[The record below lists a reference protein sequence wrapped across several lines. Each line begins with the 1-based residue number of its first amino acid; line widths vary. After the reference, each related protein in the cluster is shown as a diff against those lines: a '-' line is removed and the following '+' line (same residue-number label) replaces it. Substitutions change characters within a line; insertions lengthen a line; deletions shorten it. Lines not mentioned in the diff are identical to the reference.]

1 VLCLPACLPLAA
13 VGIRGL
19 LVLQWP
25 APAPGLPPCSHPA
38 ASCLAMPPSCLFLCR
53 FAVAWYPLYCVP
65 EAPLTAR
72 FLTFHTLASL
82 WDVTTQAE
90 KQRHTH
96 HQQQQ
101 QEQQQEQADLT
112 VAATNAADSE
122 PERQHESA
130 LLDEALASSAA
141 VGSMVPATQQ
151 AARPSYK
158 SMLAAGLP
166 QPQAHPPT
174 ATPTAVCSF
183 PGSPTFSDAGARA
196 STSGGGSTSSR
207 PLSVDGAASSL
218 GRSRLACSS
227 GPSSSAAGSAPS
239 ESMPAS
245 AAPSVA
251 ASSAAPSA
259 AVSEA
264 GDGAAAEPLALPVAG
279 LAWYATGRDEN
290 WTETLVAAQLPAG
303 AAGGWVGKWV
313 MSGVGAFAGW
323 CCYARYCHTFGFCPA
338 RPPCSPLALL
348 CLAPCRL
355 SGRARHAAG

>member
-1 VLCLPACLPLAA
+1 
-13 VGIRGL
+13 
-19 LVLQWP
+19 
-25 APAPGLPPCSHPA
+25 
-38 ASCLAMPPSCLFLCR
+38 M
-53 FAVAWYPLYCVP
+53 AWYPLYCVP

-82 WDVTTQAE
+82 WEGATKAE
-90 KQRHTH
+90 KQRD

-101 QEQQQEQADLT
+101 QQQQADLM
-112 VAATNAADSE
+112 VAAANAADGGS
-122 PERQHESA
+122 ERQHEA
-130 LLDEALASSAA
+130 APLNEALTSPAA
-141 VGSMVPATQQ
+141 AGTMVPAMQQ

-166 QPQAHPPT
+166 QPQAHHPT

-196 STSGGGSTSSR
+196 STLGGDSTSSR
-207 PLSVDGAASSL
+207 PHSVDGAASSL

-239 ESMPAS
+239 ESLPAS

-251 ASSAAPSA
+251 ATSAAPSP

-303 AAGGWVGKWV
+303 VAAGWL
-313 MSGVGAFAGW
+313 AGW
-323 CCYARYCHTFGFCPA
+323 WLSWALELALVLCPA
-338 RPPCSPLALL
+338 IGMHLGLALPGL
-348 CLAPCRL
+348 TALL
-355 SGRARHAAG
+355 SP